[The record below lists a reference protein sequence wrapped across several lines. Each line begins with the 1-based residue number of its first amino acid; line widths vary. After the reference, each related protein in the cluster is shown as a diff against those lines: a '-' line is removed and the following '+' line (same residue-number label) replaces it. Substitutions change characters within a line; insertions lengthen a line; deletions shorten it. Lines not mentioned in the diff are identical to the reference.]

1 MKILLSKPVSP
12 CLKTMATYLEQ
23 INASGWYTT
32 FGPLHQ
38 KLTYKL
44 EEYLQVK
51 NLLLV
56 SSGTMALQV
65 AYKALGLKKSICT
78 PFSYIATASS
88 LAWDKIPTSFVD
100 IDSNSLNLCPSSV
113 DKKLEL
119 SNDFDSIIATHV
131 YGNPCDVETFDYLS
145 SKYHVNIIYDAA
157 HAFGVRYRE
166 NSLLSYG
173 DASTL
178 SFHATKVF
186 HTIEGG
192 AIIFKDGEIYK
203 KAKQLINF
211 SIDSTGVP
219 SGAGIN
225 AKLNEYQCAV
235 GLTILESIDN
245 ILDYRRTIF
254 NEYTRLL
261 ESTVE
266 LPTWNENTSLTNGS
280 YFPIILKTELEKKRI
295 KTLLNGH
302 NIPCREYFSPSLN
315 MIFKP
320 EDVCPVSQSIAS
332 RILCLPLHFY
342 LTLDEVRHISSVV
355 KESRQ

>member
-1 MKILLSKPVSP
+1 MTILLNKPVAP

-23 INASGWYTT
+23 VNASDWYTK

-56 SSGTMALQV
+56 SNGTSALQV
-65 AYKALGLKKSICT
+65 TYKALGVKRAICT

-100 IDSNSLNLCPSSV
+100 IDLNSLNLCQSLV
-113 DKKLEL
+113 DKKLEG
-119 SNDFDSIIATHV
+119 SSDFDSILATHV
-131 YGNPCDVETFDYLS
+131 YGNPCAVESFDSLS
-145 SKYHVNIIYDAA
+145 SKYNVKVIYDAA
-157 HAFGVRYRE
+157 HAFGVRYGE
-166 NSLLSYG
+166 KSLLSYG

-178 SFHATKVF
+178 SFNATKVF

-192 AIIFKDGEIYK
+192 AIIFKETEVYE

-211 SIDSTGVP
+211 SIDSNGTP
-219 SGAGIN
+219 TGAGIN

-235 GLTILESIDN
+235 GLTLLDNIDN
-245 ILDYRRTIF
+245 ILDHRRIIF
-254 NEYTRLL
+254 NEYTKLL
-261 ESTVE
+261 GSSVE
-266 LPTWNENTSLTNGS
+266 LPIWNENTSLTNGS
-280 YFPIILKTELEKKRI
+280 YFPIILKNELEKNRI
-295 KTLLNGH
+295 KTLLDGH
-302 NIPCREYFSPSLN
+302 DIPCREYFSPSLN

-320 EDVCPVSQSIAS
+320 EDVCPISQSIAS

-342 LTLDEVRHISSVV
+342 LTLDEVRHISRVI
-355 KESRQ
+355 KESRK

>member
-1 MKILLSKPVSP
+1 MTISINKPVAP
-12 CLKTMATYLEQ
+12 CLKTVAAYLEQ
-23 INASGWYTT
+23 VNSSGWYTN

-56 SSGTMALQV
+56 SNGTLALQV
-65 AYKALGLKKSICT
+65 AYKTLGINRAICT

-100 IDSNSLNLCPSSV
+100 IDLNSLNLCPSLV
-113 DKKLEL
+113 DKKLESS
-119 SNDFDSIIATHV
+119 SNFDSIIATHV
-131 YGNPCDVETFDYLS
+131 YGNPCDVDSFDNLS
-145 SKYHVNIIYDAA
+145 SKYNIKVIYDAA
-157 HAFGVRYRE
+157 HAFGVRYGE
-166 NSLLSYG
+166 KSLLSYG

-192 AIIFKDGEIYK
+192 AIVFRENEVYE

-211 SIDSTGVP
+211 SIDSNGIP
-219 SGAGIN
+219 IGAGIN

-235 GLTILESIDN
+235 GLTLLDNIDN
-245 ILDYRRTIF
+245 ILDHRRTIF

-261 ESTVE
+261 ESSVE
-266 LPTWNENTSLTNGS
+266 LPIWNKNTSLTNGS
-280 YFPIILKTELEKKRI
+280 YFPIILKNELEKKQI
-295 KTLLNGH
+295 QTLLDSH

-315 MIFKP
+315 MVFKQ
-320 EDVCPVSQSIAS
+320 EDSCPASESTAS

-342 LTLDEVRHISSVV
+342 LTLDEVRHISNVIIKS
-355 KESRQ
+355 KK